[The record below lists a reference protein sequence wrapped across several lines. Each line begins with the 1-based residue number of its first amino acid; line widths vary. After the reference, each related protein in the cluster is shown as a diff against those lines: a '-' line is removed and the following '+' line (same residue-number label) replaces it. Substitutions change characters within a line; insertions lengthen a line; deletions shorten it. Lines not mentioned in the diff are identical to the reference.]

1 MFQFIDLKNCCL
13 IIPTFYSSHWRG
25 NSIVSLTVKLVL
37 MLLLLDGRPYEEVLT
52 AKLFIV
58 DYYMCICLKFRWL
71 FNRFK
76 TLLNKTMS
84 FRCSYLLRFGKIMN
98 LRLVNIVFL
107 DTSLRLWYM
116 SLRVRLTNIFE
127 LWAINQF
134 HTNHEKIP
142 VFNF

>member
-98 LRLVNIVFL
+98 LRFVTLCFL
-107 DTSLRLWYM
+107 IPFKDL